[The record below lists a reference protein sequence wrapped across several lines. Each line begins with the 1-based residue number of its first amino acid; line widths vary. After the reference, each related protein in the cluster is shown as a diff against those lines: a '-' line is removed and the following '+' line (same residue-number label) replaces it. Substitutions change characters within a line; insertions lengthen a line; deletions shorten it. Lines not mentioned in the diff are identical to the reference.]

1 VTDDER
7 ARRAHIDD
15 VVVAHFPRENARA
28 ERPMSANIDASQES
42 NESHG
47 GIIMSAA
54 DHPLQVLGLAGA
66 VHFDL

>member
-1 VTDDER
+1 
-7 ARRAHIDD
+7 
-15 VVVAHFPRENARA
+15 
-28 ERPMSANIDASQES
+28 MSANIDASQES